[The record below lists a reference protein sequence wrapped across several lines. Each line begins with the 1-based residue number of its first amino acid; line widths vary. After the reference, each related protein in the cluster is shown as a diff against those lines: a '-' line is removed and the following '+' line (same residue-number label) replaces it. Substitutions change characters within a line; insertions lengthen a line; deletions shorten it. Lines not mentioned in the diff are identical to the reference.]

1 MSQPSATDTESNA
14 ESNMKSSAKGS
25 EGVVLI
31 TGASSGFGEACA
43 RKYAA
48 AGRRTLLAARRT
60 DRVERLAEELS
71 TEAPSLALTLD
82 VRDRAAVMK
91 TLGELP
97 EAFADVDT
105 LINNAGLALG
115 LAGADETDLDHWDAM
130 VDTNI
135 KGLMYCTRA
144 LLPGMAARGGGHLV
158 NLGSVAASWPYPGG
172 NAYGGTK
179 AFVQQFSRNLRADL
193 LGKKIRVTVI
203 EPGMCETEFSL
214 VRFGGDAKKA
224 AAVYEGMTP
233 LSAADVADVI
243 FWVTSLP
250 AHINI
255 NQLEVM
261 PVAQAWS
268 PFAVH
273 RDK

>member
-1 MSQPSATDTESNA
+1 MNKT
-14 ESNMKSSAKGS
+14 
-25 EGVVLI
+25 VFI

-48 AGRRTLLAARRT
+48 EGARLVISARRSDRIQRLT
-60 DRVERLAEELS
+60 DELGGQ
-71 TEAPSLALTLD
+71 EKIHGLTLD
-82 VRDRAAVMK
+82 VRDREAVA
-91 TLGELP
+91 EAVAQLP
-97 EAFADVDT
+97 AEFADVDI

-115 LAGADETDLDHWDAM
+115 LEGADEANLDDWDTM

-144 LLPGMAARGGGHLV
+144 LLPGMVRRGGGHVV

-193 LGKKIRVTVI
+193 LGKNIRVTNV
-203 EPGMCETEFSL
+203 EPGMSETEFSI
-214 VRFGGDAKKA
+214 VRFNGDAAKA
-224 AAVYEGMTP
+224 STVYQGTQP
-233 LSAADVADVI
+233 LSGEDIAEIVYFTTA
-243 FWVTSLP
+243 LP
-250 AHINI
+250 PHINI

-261 PVAQAWS
+261 PVCQAWS

-273 RDK
+273 RQE

>member
-1 MSQPSATDTESNA
+1 MSTKT
-14 ESNMKSSAKGS
+14 
-25 EGVVLI
+25 VLI

-43 RKYAA
+43 RKFAA
-48 AGRRTLLAARRT
+48 EGHRLILTARRT
-60 DRVERLAEELS
+60 DRIEALAKELG
-71 TEAPSLALTLD
+71 EQVDALAVTLD
-82 VRDRAAVMK
+82 VRERESVERKLTA
-91 TLGELP
+91 LPGEFSEVYVL
-97 EAFADVDT
+97 V
-105 LINNAGLALG
+105 NNAGLALG
-115 LAGADETDLDHWDAM
+115 LSSADHADLDHWDTM

-144 LLPGMAARGGGHLV
+144 ILPGMVARGAGHVV
-158 NLGSVAASWPYPGG
+158 NIGSVAASWPYPGG

-193 LGKKIRVTVI
+193 TGKNIRVSLV

-214 VRFGGDAKKA
+214 VRFEGDADKA
-224 AAVYEGMTP
+224 SSVYEGMQP
-233 LSAADVADVI
+233 LSGKDVADIVY
-243 FWVTSLP
+243 WTTQVP
-250 AHINI
+250 PHINV

-273 RDK
+273 RDS